1 MFRFIAG
8 DESFGNFFLFFLK
21 GQREIKDILKIGEMG
36 NWRKRASAIFILLFA
51 LVWGDVIYA
60 THEVDHRY
68 TIFGSVR
75 DESGRPL
82 PDTRVIV
89 TDTRLGDGLTTF
101 SRKDG
106 SYEVTLHLHNENLG
120 DEVVVSA
127 HGEEKRIKAT
137 FDPSD
142 KFAERRQ
149 RVDFGVEQAEAK
161 EGQWIYYSIGIVLL
175 TGALV
180 YMGVFRKRSGKGKK
194 GVVGQRGRKGRR
206 NN

>member
-1 MFRFIAG
+1 MIVSRKAVFVALT
-8 DESFGNFFLFFLK
+8 FLLMTADADDL
-21 GQREIKDILKIGEMG
+21 I
-36 NWRKRASAIFILLFA
+36 
-51 LVWGDVIYA
+51 A

-68 TIFGSVR
+68 IIFGSVR

-101 SRKDG
+101 TRKDG

-127 HGEEKRIKAT
+127 HGEEKRITAS

-142 KFAERRQ
+142 KFTERRR
-149 RVDFGVEQAEAK
+149 RVDFGPEQFKAN
-161 EGQWIYYSIGIVLL
+161 GRSWVYYSIGFILL
-175 TGALV
+175 AGTLIYIGI
-180 YMGVFRKRSGKGKK
+180 FRKRSGKEKKGVTGQRGKK
-194 GVVGQRGRKGRR
+194 GKKK
-206 NN
+206 